1 MFYELGWC
9 QFRKSK
15 LDYDEGD
22 VEDVDLST
30 MPVGASQVRGRWHRR
45 AGRQELETSPE
56 ERKVFLGRRKS

>member
-1 MFYELGWC
+1 MITV
-9 QFRKSK
+9 
-15 LDYDEGD
+15 DYDEGD

>member
-1 MFYELGWC
+1 MITV
-9 QFRKSK
+9 
-15 LDYDEGD
+15 DYDEGDVDEGD

-56 ERKVFLGRRKS
+56 ERKVFLRRPKS